1 MNAKFYRLASKIV
14 YFISIVMIICVIG
27 TAGALEKGS
36 IGGLQ
41 FVLQSLGFLA
51 VGAISYFCGV
61 LFENI
66 AYHKEAVRMNK
77 NKRR

>member
-14 YFISIVMIICVIG
+14 YFIAIVMIVCVIG
-27 TAGALEKGS
+27 SAGALENDT
-36 IGGLQ
+36 IG
-41 FVLQSLGFLA
+41 FVQCFLQSIGFLA
-51 VGAISYFCGV
+51 LSAVSYFCGV

-66 AYHKEAVRMNK
+66 AYHKEAVRMKK